1 MANKLLKPKR
11 GRVENLPKLAVEDGS
26 LIFAYDTKSPTSTV
40 LVDVGETR
48 YELSAATAKKADD
61 SNALGGS
68 SLQNIVDKIDNA
80 TGDGTAFIGLD
91 TTTNNKVKL
100 TRANGTTV
108 GKTVNNVSNA
118 STADYAKVSNK
129 IGTGTVGSS
138 TKPVYINAGTPT
150 AVTSIPSTFVTAQ
163 QINGVNLDTLRTPGR
178 YFANGSNTNT
188 GKPTGVDAFALDVF
202 QSAGGWYTQI
212 CYASN
217 NQEKQFVRY
226 YNSGTSSW
234 SDWIEQNRLNTK
246 TQSGYAPAPNAANK
260 VYRTDASGNPGWG
273 TLNDSSIGKL
283 ASTVTLGDGN
293 GAMIDQNGA
302 TYRQRINIFDNTIAN
317 DAVFSFQ
324 QSTDAGKTYKDLFAI
339 NDNGTVV
346 ASTFQGALKGT
357 ADYSKNSGAL
367 GGSSLQN
374 IVDKINNSTG
384 NGTAFTGLDTTT
396 NNKVKLTRANGGTVE
411 KIINNVSNA
420 STADYAKNAHP
431 IKNSRDY
438 VRVANSYYV
447 NQSSTIT
454 ANDLAKMQ
462 YAQGMIYA
470 ATGNPLGKAG
480 WVHIQNMAWQD
491 GVDNWVSQLA
501 FDVSGQDAYYRSSIN
516 SGAVAERSWNK
527 FLDSANYTSYAAK
540 KNAYNSA
547 SVSNAT
553 ITLGRSD
560 GSTGTTL
567 TVNNVAHATNADLA
581 KNSNALG
588 GSSLKNITDRIDSSI
603 AANDAM
609 HYMGTLG
616 ATAQKPTITALPT
629 TARIGDAY
637 KVITAGTYSSIA
649 AEVGDLFIYSG
660 SWTLIPSGD
669 DGNVYVGDSKSSKFA
684 AKSNNIVVAVGDQK
698 VASAANVTANAGTI
712 SALQSTMTQ
721 LKANQGT
728 VTTLNGNKA
737 TFNTFNGRLKGDS
750 DATYFVRSV
759 DTRSVNTL
767 PSTYISTYGMGSKEE
782 FKSSAAIGLV
792 GADEFSHVI
801 THIPWDNYTGGRPF
815 QVAYS
820 GTKMFTRGSASDSAW
835 SEWYKVI
842 TGGDA
847 LTSSASA
854 ISSTNNY
861 FTAGATTALIA
872 AKTASAVG
880 NYLPLSGGTM
890 NGTITAAIGNQKGIK
905 IGNQWITSASDTN
918 GEVVLQGGHLRFGTT
933 AWDYNQWAG
942 LKYNHSNKGI
952 YLGIADGSQFTAN
965 SPQSGGSIYTPGIDN
980 IYVGASTS
988 QKVLTTFNYTSTT
1001 DGRYVKKSGDIM
1013 TGALNLQSAFKGITT
1028 QTLSGNTIK
1037 TGNNNVTITLPT
1049 SNNDTSNAV
1058 YMYANQN
1065 GPDIGIIYI
1074 SPDTAFIANSGDA
1087 GYVFRVIDKDVNTNT
1102 NSNDG
1107 MLLGVRQG
1115 REGLDVRSSI
1125 FPTNNL
1131 TYSLGSS
1138 DLNWNNAYASTFHGY
1153 LNGVAKDSQA
1163 LAGSTLAQIIEAA
1176 GGVITITKNLRPTV
1190 DWLDTGIAG
1199 TALSTGTYI
1208 VQVSGLSS
1216 GNTPGI
1222 YSEIWSGVFSWY
1234 SGGTN
1239 STNSDEILLHNA
1251 GHADN
1256 SNELYLRTIRQGA
1269 TSGGVM
1275 KLQMAVKQASTST
1288 VDVTFKF
1295 RKMI

>member
-108 GKTVNNVSNA
+108 EKTVNNVSNA

-150 AVTSIPSTFVTAQ
+150 AINSIPSTFVTAQ

-188 GKPTGVDAFALDVF
+188 GKPIGVDAFALEIL

-246 TQSGYAPAPNAANK
+246 TQSGYAPAPKAANK

-273 TLNDSSIGKL
+273 TLNDSSISKL
-283 ASTVTLGDGN
+283 ASTVTFGDGN
-293 GAMIDQNGA
+293 GMRIEQNGNNW
-302 TYRQRINIFDNTIAN
+302 RQRINIFDSSQTTQ
-317 DAVFSFQ
+317 SYSYQ
-324 QSTDAGKTYKDLFAI
+324 QSIDAGKTYKDLFVI
-339 NDNGTVV
+339 GNDGTVV

-384 NGTAFTGLDTTT
+384 DGTAFTGLDTTT

-411 KIINNVSNA
+411 KTINNVSNA
-420 STADYAKNAHP
+420 STADYAKSASNASTAIYLGRNP
-431 IKNSRDY
+431 IVRPTNLNIGITGAGGIRTFIANGNITNKAPFDAHIIHLDWDNTLGWDAQIAVEADKNGHMA
-438 VRVANSYYV
+438 VR
-447 NQSSTIT
+447 
-454 ANDLAKMQ
+454 
-462 YAQGMIYA
+462 GM
-470 ATGNPLGKAG
+470 GGSVWG
-480 WVHIQNMAWQD
+480 
-491 GVDNWVSQLA
+491 
-501 FDVSGQDAYYRSSIN
+501 
-516 SGAVAERSWNK
+516 SWNTV
-527 FLDSANYTSYAAK
+527 LDSANYTSYAAK

-588 GSSLKNITDRIDSSI
+588 GSSLKNITDKIDLSI

-616 ATAQKPTITALPT
+616 AAAQKPTITALPT

-637 KVITAGTYSSIA
+637 KVITAGTYASIA

-698 VASAANVTANAGTI
+698 VASAENVTANAGTI
-712 SALQSTMTQ
+712 SALQSTMAQ

-737 TFNTFNGRLKGDS
+737 TFSTLVGRLKGDS

-782 FKSSAAIGLV
+782 FKKSTVIGL
-792 GADEFSHVI
+792 ADADLFSHVI
-801 THIPWDNYTGGRPF
+801 THIPWNGSSGGRPF

-820 GTKMFTRGSASDSAW
+820 GTKMFTRGATSDSVW
-835 SEWYKVI
+835 GEWHKVI
-842 TGGDA
+842 TGADA

-890 NGTITAAIGNQKGIK
+890 NGTAIIRWADSGTWGSTTTFPAKRGGLSWTGQSDGIELFAEETGGDNLELIAKFTDDNSNGFTIRNASNNQVIRLAASGAIT
-905 IGNQWITSASDTN
+905 
-918 GEVVLQGGHLRFGTT
+918 GG
-933 AWDYNQWAG
+933 
-942 LKYNHSNKGI
+942 S
-952 YLGIADGSQFTAN
+952 LGV
-965 SPQSGGSIYTPGIDN
+965 SGGISGSSLSLSGRGVQLNRRNGAANGRISWWDSSCHTWVNYMSNPID
-980 IYVGASTS
+980 GAAPTGGKPSAFGDVTS
-988 QKVLTTFNYTSTT
+988 WAQRSLIENVSGYGWIWESAPEGTMTSTLAVT
-1001 DGRYVKKSGDIM
+1001 PLMSLG
-1013 TGALNLQSAFKGITT
+1013 SA
-1028 QTLSGNTIK
+1028 
-1037 TGNNNVTITLPT
+1037 TGNLKVKGTVTATTVNAYLNGT
-1049 SNNDTSNAV
+1049 AKNADTVDGFHAV
-1058 YMYANQN
+1058 
-1065 GPDIGIIYI
+1065 D
-1074 SPDTAFIANSGDA
+1074 S
-1087 GYVFRVIDKDVNTNT
+1087 
-1102 NSNDG
+1102 
-1107 MLLGVRQG
+1107 
-1115 REGLDVRSSI
+1115 
-1125 FPTNNL
+1125 NNL
-1131 TYSLGSS
+1131 TASATSAKIVLAKNVVSYISSLG
-1138 DLNWNNAYASTFHGY
+1138 LATT
-1153 LNGVAKDSQA
+1153 SQ
-1163 LAGSTLAQIIEAA
+1163 LEWIE
-1176 GGVITITKNLRPTV
+1176 
-1190 DWLDTGIAG
+1190 
-1199 TALSTGTYI
+1199 
-1208 VQVSGLSS
+1208 
-1216 GNTPGI
+1216 
-1222 YSEIWSGVFSWY
+1222 F
-1234 SGGTN
+1234 
-1239 STNSDEILLHNA
+1239 
-1251 GHADN
+1251 
-1256 SNELYLRTIRQGA
+1256 
-1269 TSGGVM
+1269 
-1275 KLQMAVKQASTST
+1275 
-1288 VDVTFKF
+1288 
-1295 RKMI
+1295 

>member
-68 SLQNIVDKIDNA
+68 SLQNIVDKINNA
-80 TGDGTAFIGLD
+80 TGDGTAFTGLD

-108 GKTVNNVSNA
+108 EKTVNNVSNA

-150 AVTSIPSTFVTAQ
+150 AINSIPSTFVTAQ
-163 QINGVNLDTLRTPGR
+163 QINGINLDTLRTPGR

-188 GKPTGVDAFALDVF
+188 GKPTGVDAFALEIL

-273 TLNDSSIGKL
+273 TLNDSSIGRL

-293 GAMIDQNGA
+293 GAMIDQNGT
-302 TYRQRINIFDNTIAN
+302 TYRQRINIFDNAIAN

-384 NGTAFTGLDTTT
+384 DGTAFTGLDTTT
-396 NNKVKLTRANGGTVE
+396 NNKIKLTRANGGTVE

-420 STADYAKNAHP
+420 STADYAKSASNASTAIYLGRNP
-431 IKNSRDY
+431 IARPTNLNIGITGAGGIRTFIANGNITNKAPFDAHIIHLDWDNTGGWDAQIAVEAAKDGHMA
-438 VRVANSYYV
+438 VR
-447 NQSSTIT
+447 
-454 ANDLAKMQ
+454 
-462 YAQGMIYA
+462 GM
-470 ATGNPLGKAG
+470 GGSVWG
-480 WVHIQNMAWQD
+480 
-491 GVDNWVSQLA
+491 
-501 FDVSGQDAYYRSSIN
+501 
-516 SGAVAERSWNK
+516 SWNTV
-527 FLDSANYTSYAAK
+527 LDSANYTSYAAK

-588 GSSLKNITDRIDSSI
+588 GSSLKNIIDKIDLSI

-698 VASAANVTANAGTI
+698 VASVANVTANAGTI

-737 TFNTFNGRLKGDS
+737 TFDTFNGRLKGDS

-782 FKSSAAIGLV
+782 FKKSTVIGL
-792 GADEFSHVI
+792 ADADQFSHII
-801 THIPWDNYTGGRPF
+801 THIPWGDNSGGRPF

-820 GTKMFTRGSASDSAW
+820 GTKMFTRGAASDSTWGA
-835 SEWYKVI
+835 WYKVI

-890 NGTITAAIGNQKGIK
+890 NGTAIIRWADSGTWGNTTTFPVKRGGLSWTGQSDGVELFAEETGGDNLELIAKFTDDNSNGFTIRNASNNQVIRLAASGAIT
-905 IGNQWITSASDTN
+905 
-918 GEVVLQGGHLRFGTT
+918 GG
-933 AWDYNQWAG
+933 
-942 LKYNHSNKGI
+942 S
-952 YLGIADGSQFTAN
+952 LGV
-965 SPQSGGSIYTPGIDN
+965 SGGISGSNLSLSGRGVQLNRRSGAANGRISWWDSSYHTWVSYMSDPIDGAAPTGGKPSIFGD
-980 IYVGASTS
+980 VTS
-988 QKVLTTFNYTSTT
+988 WAQRSLIQNNSGYGWIWESATEGTMTSTLT
-1001 DGRYVKKSGDIM
+1001 VTPLMS
-1013 TGALNLQSAFKGITT
+1013 LSSA
-1028 QTLSGNTIK
+1028 
-1037 TGNNNVTITLPT
+1037 TGNLKVKGTVTATTVNAYL
-1049 SNNDTSNAV
+1049 NGNAKNADTVDGFHA
-1058 YMYANQN
+1058 
-1065 GPDIGIIYI
+1065 
-1074 SPDTAFIANSGDA
+1074 
-1087 GYVFRVIDKDVNTNT
+1087 ID
-1102 NSNDG
+1102 S
-1107 MLLGVRQG
+1107 
-1115 REGLDVRSSI
+1115 
-1125 FPTNNL
+1125 NNL
-1131 TYSLGSS
+1131 TASGTSAKIVLAKNIVSYINSLG
-1138 DLNWNNAYASTFHGY
+1138 LASTHQ
-1153 LNGVAKDSQA
+1153 LEW
-1163 LAGSTLAQIIEAA
+1163 IE
-1176 GGVITITKNLRPTV
+1176 
-1190 DWLDTGIAG
+1190 
-1199 TALSTGTYI
+1199 
-1208 VQVSGLSS
+1208 
-1216 GNTPGI
+1216 
-1222 YSEIWSGVFSWY
+1222 F
-1234 SGGTN
+1234 
-1239 STNSDEILLHNA
+1239 
-1251 GHADN
+1251 
-1256 SNELYLRTIRQGA
+1256 
-1269 TSGGVM
+1269 
-1275 KLQMAVKQASTST
+1275 
-1288 VDVTFKF
+1288 
-1295 RKMI
+1295 

>member
-48 YELSAATAKKADD
+48 YELSAATAKKADN

-108 GKTVNNVSNA
+108 EKTVNNVSNA

-150 AVTSIPSTFVTAQ
+150 AISSIPSTFVTAQ
-163 QINGVNLDTLRTPGR
+163 QINGVNLDTLRMPGM
-178 YFANGSNTNT
+178 YWAGGGNTNT
-188 GKPTGVDAFALDVF
+188 NKPASIDAFGLEVL
-202 QSAGGWYTQI
+202 QSAAGWYTQI

-217 NQEKQFVRY
+217 DQEKQFVRY

-234 SDWIEQNRLNTK
+234 SDWVEQNRLNTK

-293 GAMIDQNGA
+293 SAMIDQNGA
-302 TYRQRINIFDNTIAN
+302 TYRQRINIFDNAIAN

-411 KIINNVSNA
+411 KTINNVSNA
-420 STADYAKNAHP
+420 STADYAKSASNASTAIYLGRNP
-431 IKNSRDY
+431 I
-438 VRVANSYYV
+438 VRPTNL
-447 NQSSTIT
+447 NIGIT
-454 ANDLAKMQ
+454 GAGGIRTFI
-462 YAQGMIYA
+462 AQGNITNKAPFDAHIIHLDWDNAGGWDAQIAVEA
-470 ATGNPLGKAG
+470 AKDG
-480 WVHIQNMAWQD
+480 HMAVRGMGGSVW
-491 GVDNWVSQLA
+491 G
-501 FDVSGQDAYYRSSIN
+501 
-516 SGAVAERSWNK
+516 SWNTV
-527 FLDSANYTSYAAK
+527 LDSANYISYAAK

-637 KVITAGTYSSIA
+637 KVITAGTYASIA

-728 VTTLNGNKA
+728 VTTLNGDKA
-737 TFNTFNGRLKGDS
+737 TFTTFVGRLKGDS
-750 DATYFVRSV
+750 DATYFVRSI
-759 DTRSVNTL
+759 DTRSVNIL
-767 PSTYISTYGMGSKEE
+767 PATYISTYGMGSKEE
-782 FKSSAAIGLV
+782 FKESTIIGLT
-792 GADEFSHVI
+792 GADNYSHVI
-801 THIPWDNYTGGRPF
+801 THIPWYNNTDGRPF

-820 GTKMFTRGSASDSAW
+820 GTKMFTRGATSDSAW
-835 SEWYKVI
+835 GEWHKVI
-842 TGGDA
+842 TGADA

-861 FTAGATTALIA
+861 FTAGATTAYVE
-872 AKTASAVG
+872 AKTKSAVG
-880 NYLPLSGGTM
+880 NYLPLSGGTLTGKLQVNDVIFGYRYTKKNNAPAFVFDKPGSYYTGIGAHGTDTIYFSAVTSDGNFNWNNDYKQKWIF
-890 NGTITAAIGNQKGIK
+890 NGTVTATTVTADYFNGLAANSQKLSGHSLPNGNNYFNVIPLIGSDGVMEVGHYLDFHNASPS
-905 IGNQWITSASDTN
+905 TS
-918 GEVVLQGGHLRFGTT
+918 
-933 AWDYNQWAG
+933 DYNVRIQAEDSR
-942 LKYNHSNKGI
+942 LI
-952 YLGIADGSQFTAN
+952 V
-965 SPQSGGSIYTPGIDN
+965 SGGLATTVKANYFDGTAKNADTVDGFHAID
-980 IYVGASTS
+980 S
-988 QKVLTTFNYTSTT
+988 
-1001 DGRYVKKSGDIM
+1001 
-1013 TGALNLQSAFKGITT
+1013 
-1028 QTLSGNTIK
+1028 
-1037 TGNNNVTITLPT
+1037 
-1049 SNNDTSNAV
+1049 
-1058 YMYANQN
+1058 
-1065 GPDIGIIYI
+1065 
-1074 SPDTAFIANSGDA
+1074 
-1087 GYVFRVIDKDVNTNT
+1087 
-1102 NSNDG
+1102 
-1107 MLLGVRQG
+1107 
-1115 REGLDVRSSI
+1115 
-1125 FPTNNL
+1125 NNL
-1131 TYSLGSS
+1131 TASATSAKIVLAKNIVSYINSLG
-1138 DLNWNNAYASTFHGY
+1138 LASTHQ
-1153 LNGVAKDSQA
+1153 LEW
-1163 LAGSTLAQIIEAA
+1163 IE
-1176 GGVITITKNLRPTV
+1176 
-1190 DWLDTGIAG
+1190 
-1199 TALSTGTYI
+1199 
-1208 VQVSGLSS
+1208 
-1216 GNTPGI
+1216 
-1222 YSEIWSGVFSWY
+1222 F
-1234 SGGTN
+1234 
-1239 STNSDEILLHNA
+1239 
-1251 GHADN
+1251 
-1256 SNELYLRTIRQGA
+1256 
-1269 TSGGVM
+1269 
-1275 KLQMAVKQASTST
+1275 
-1288 VDVTFKF
+1288 
-1295 RKMI
+1295 

>member
-68 SLQNIVDKIDNA
+68 SLKNIVDKINNA
-80 TGDGTAFIGLD
+80 TGDGTAFTGLD

-108 GKTVNNVSNA
+108 EKTVNNVSNA

-150 AVTSIPSTFVTAQ
+150 AISSIPSTFVTAQ
-163 QINGVNLDTLRTPGR
+163 QINGVNLDTLRTPGM
-178 YFANGSNTNT
+178 YWAGGGNTNT
-188 GKPTGVDAFALDVF
+188 NKPTGIDAFGLEVL
-202 QSAGGWYTQI
+202 QSAAGWYTQI
-212 CYASN
+212 CYASDD
-217 NQEKQFVRY
+217 QEKQFVRY

-234 SDWIEQNRLNTK
+234 SDWVEQNRLNTK

-293 GAMIDQNGA
+293 DAMIDQNGA
-302 TYRQRINIFDNTIAN
+302 TYRQRINIFNNATAN

-420 STADYAKNAHP
+420 STADYAKSASNASTAIYLGRNP
-431 IKNSRDY
+431 ITRPSDVNIGITGAGGLKKFVVTGAKNQPFDAHIIHLDWDNTGGWDAQIAVEAAKDGHMA
-438 VRVANSYYV
+438 VR
-447 NQSSTIT
+447 
-454 ANDLAKMQ
+454 
-462 YAQGMIYA
+462 GM
-470 ATGNPLGKAG
+470 GGSVWG
-480 WVHIQNMAWQD
+480 
-491 GVDNWVSQLA
+491 
-501 FDVSGQDAYYRSSIN
+501 
-516 SGAVAERSWNK
+516 SWNTV
-527 FLDSANYTSYAAK
+527 LDSANYTSYAAK

-567 TVNNVAHATNADLA
+567 TVNNVAHASTADLA

-588 GSSLKNITDRIDSSI
+588 GSSLKNITDKIDNSI

-737 TFNTFNGRLKGDS
+737 TFDTFNGRLKGDS

-767 PSTYISTYGMGSKEE
+767 PSTYISTYRMGSKEE
-782 FKSSAAIGLV
+782 FKESTIIGLT
-792 GADEFSHVI
+792 GADYYSHVI
-801 THIPWDNYTGGRPF
+801 THIPWNDHHGGRPF

-835 SEWYKVI
+835 GEWYKVI

-854 ISSTNNY
+854 IASTNNY
-861 FTAGATTALIA
+861 FTAGATTAYVE
-872 AKTASAVG
+872 AKTKSAVG
-880 NYLPLSGGTM
+880 NYLPLSGGTLTGKLQVNDVIFGYRYAKNNNAPAFVFDKPGSYYTGIGAHGTDTIYFSAVTSDGNFNWNNDYKQKWIF
-890 NGTITAAIGNQKGIK
+890 NGTVTATTVTADYFNGLAANSQKLSGH
-905 IGNQWITSASDTN
+905 SLTN
-918 GEVVLQGGHLRFGTT
+918 GNNYFNVIPLIGSDGVMEVGHYIDFHNTSPST
-933 AWDYNQWAG
+933 SDYNVRIQAEDSRLIVSGG
-942 LKYNHSNKGI
+942 L
-952 YLGIADGSQFTAN
+952 ATTVTAN
-965 SPQSGGSIYTPGIDN
+965 YFDGTAKNADTVDGFHAID
-980 IYVGASTS
+980 S
-988 QKVLTTFNYTSTT
+988 
-1001 DGRYVKKSGDIM
+1001 
-1013 TGALNLQSAFKGITT
+1013 
-1028 QTLSGNTIK
+1028 
-1037 TGNNNVTITLPT
+1037 
-1049 SNNDTSNAV
+1049 
-1058 YMYANQN
+1058 
-1065 GPDIGIIYI
+1065 
-1074 SPDTAFIANSGDA
+1074 
-1087 GYVFRVIDKDVNTNT
+1087 
-1102 NSNDG
+1102 
-1107 MLLGVRQG
+1107 
-1115 REGLDVRSSI
+1115 
-1125 FPTNNL
+1125 NNL
-1131 TYSLGSS
+1131 TASATSAKIVLAKNIVSYINSLG
-1138 DLNWNNAYASTFHGY
+1138 LASTHQ
-1153 LNGVAKDSQA
+1153 LEW
-1163 LAGSTLAQIIEAA
+1163 IE
-1176 GGVITITKNLRPTV
+1176 
-1190 DWLDTGIAG
+1190 
-1199 TALSTGTYI
+1199 
-1208 VQVSGLSS
+1208 
-1216 GNTPGI
+1216 
-1222 YSEIWSGVFSWY
+1222 F
-1234 SGGTN
+1234 
-1239 STNSDEILLHNA
+1239 
-1251 GHADN
+1251 
-1256 SNELYLRTIRQGA
+1256 
-1269 TSGGVM
+1269 
-1275 KLQMAVKQASTST
+1275 
-1288 VDVTFKF
+1288 
-1295 RKMI
+1295 

>member
-48 YELSAATAKKADD
+48 YELSAATAKKADN

-150 AVTSIPSTFVTAQ
+150 AISSIPSTFVTAQ

-226 YNSGTSSW
+226 YDAGTKVW
-234 SDWIEQNRLNTK
+234 KDWVEQNRLNTK

-273 TLNDSSIGKL
+273 TLNDSSISKL
-283 ASTVTLGDGN
+283 ASTVTFGDGN
-293 GAMIDQNGA
+293 GMRIEQNGDNW
-302 TYRQRINIFDNTIAN
+302 RQRINIFDSSQTTQ
-317 DAVFSFQ
+317 SYSYQ
-324 QSTDAGKTYKDLFAI
+324 QSIDAGKTYKDLFVI
-339 NDNGTVV
+339 GNDGTVV

-384 NGTAFTGLDTTT
+384 DGTAFTGLDTTT

-411 KIINNVSNA
+411 KTINNVSNA
-420 STADYAKNAHP
+420 STANYAKTA
-431 IKNSRDY
+431 
-438 VRVANSYYV
+438 AAG
-447 NQSSTIT
+447 T
-454 ANDLAKMQ
+454 ANYLYRNPASRSTSANLAVTGLGGLRTFKATSSMAEGKPPVGDAHIIHLDWDNAGG
-462 YAQGMIYA
+462 YDAQIAVQNTSGQMAVRGMSA
-470 ATGNPLGKAG
+470 K
-480 WVHIQNMAWQD
+480 VWQD
-491 GVDNWVSQLA
+491 WRTV
-501 FDVSGQDAYYRSSIN
+501 
-516 SGAVAERSWNK
+516 
-527 FLDSANYTSYAAK
+527 LDSANYTSYAAK

-560 GSTGTTL
+560 SSTGTTL
-567 TVNNVAHATNADLA
+567 TVNNVAHASTADLA

-669 DGNVYVGDSKSSKFA
+669 DGNVYVGDSKSSKFV

-728 VTTLNGNKA
+728 VTTLNGSKA
-737 TFNTFNGRLKGDS
+737 TFSTLVGRLKGDS

-782 FKSSAAIGLV
+782 FKKSTVIGL
-792 GADEFSHVI
+792 ADADLFSHVI
-801 THIPWDNYTGGRPF
+801 THIPWDDSSGGRPF

-820 GTKMFTRGSASDSAW
+820 GTKMFTRGATSDSVW
-835 SEWYKVI
+835 GEWHKVI
-842 TGGDA
+842 TGADA

-880 NYLPLSGGTM
+880 NYLPLSGGTLTGDLTVNTKITINGRGLQLNRRKGSRHGEINWWDPSYVTWINYM
-890 NGTITAAIGNQKGIK
+890 SDRTAGTAPTGGTPSTYGSVTSWAQRSLIENASGYGWVWESAVNSSVASSVAPTPIMSLSSKDGNLTIRGNIVPGGQIVKGGTSVSWLDGHKGTGVFINQNTYTGYNPLFRTKTEGGAWTFGPYSGNVLYLNYATDAIINGTQN
-905 IGNQWITSASDTN
+905 
-918 GEVVLQGGHLRFGTT
+918 
-933 AWDYNQWAG
+933 
-942 LKYNHSNKGI
+942 
-952 YLGIADGSQFTAN
+952 
-965 SPQSGGSIYTPGIDN
+965 
-980 IYVGASTS
+980 
-988 QKVLTTFNYTSTT
+988 TSTKQIT
-1001 DGRYVKKSGDIM
+1001 INPSGDVGGLGKVSA
-1013 TGALNLQSAFKGITT
+1013 TTVTAYLN
-1028 QTLSGNTIK
+1028 GNAK
-1037 TGNNNVTITLPT
+1037 NA
-1049 SNNDTSNAV
+1049 DTVDGFHA
-1058 YMYANQN
+1058 
-1065 GPDIGIIYI
+1065 
-1074 SPDTAFIANSGDA
+1074 
-1087 GYVFRVIDKDVNTNT
+1087 ID
-1102 NSNDG
+1102 S
-1107 MLLGVRQG
+1107 
-1115 REGLDVRSSI
+1115 
-1125 FPTNNL
+1125 NNL
-1131 TYSLGSS
+1131 TASATSAKIVLAKNIVSYINSLG
-1138 DLNWNNAYASTFHGY
+1138 LASTHQ
-1153 LNGVAKDSQA
+1153 LEW
-1163 LAGSTLAQIIEAA
+1163 IE
-1176 GGVITITKNLRPTV
+1176 
-1190 DWLDTGIAG
+1190 
-1199 TALSTGTYI
+1199 
-1208 VQVSGLSS
+1208 
-1216 GNTPGI
+1216 
-1222 YSEIWSGVFSWY
+1222 F
-1234 SGGTN
+1234 
-1239 STNSDEILLHNA
+1239 
-1251 GHADN
+1251 
-1256 SNELYLRTIRQGA
+1256 
-1269 TSGGVM
+1269 
-1275 KLQMAVKQASTST
+1275 
-1288 VDVTFKF
+1288 
-1295 RKMI
+1295 

>member
-26 LIFAYDTKSPTSTV
+26 IIFAYDTKSPTSTV

-108 GKTVNNVSNA
+108 EKTVNNVSNA

-150 AVTSIPSTFVTAQ
+150 AINSIPSTFVTAQ
-163 QINGVNLDTLRTPGR
+163 QINGINLDTLRTPGR

-188 GKPTGVDAFALDVF
+188 GKPTGVDAFALEIL

-283 ASTVTLGDGN
+283 ASTVTLGGGN

-302 TYRQRINIFDNTIAN
+302 TYRQRINIFDNATAN
-317 DAVFSFQ
+317 DVVFSFQ

-339 NDNGTVV
+339 NDDGTVI
-346 ASTFQGALKGT
+346 AGTFQGALKGT

-367 GGSSLQN
+367 GGSSLKN

-384 NGTAFTGLDTTT
+384 DGTAFTDLDTTT
-396 NNKVKLTRANGGTVE
+396 NNKVKLTRANGSTVE
-411 KIINNVSNA
+411 KTINNVSNA
-420 STADYAKNAHP
+420 STANYAKIAAAGTANYLYRNPA
-431 IKNSRDY
+431 SRSTS
-438 VRVANSYYV
+438 ANL
-447 NQSSTIT
+447 TIT
-454 ANDLAKMQ
+454 GLGGLRTFKATSSMTEGKPPVGDAHIIHLDWDNTGGYDAQIAVQAAKNGHM
-462 YAQGMIYA
+462 AFRGM
-470 ATGNPLGKAG
+470 G
-480 WVHIQNMAWQD
+480 
-491 GVDNWVSQLA
+491 
-501 FDVSGQDAYYRSSIN
+501 SSVW
-516 SGAVAERSWNK
+516 GSWNTV
-527 FLDSANYTSYAAK
+527 LDSANYTNYAAK
-540 KNAYNSA
+540 KNAYSSA
-547 SVSNAT
+547 SISNAT

-560 GSTGTTL
+560 GSMGTTL
-567 TVNNVAHATNADLA
+567 TVNNVAHASTADLA

-588 GSSLKNITDRIDSSI
+588 GSSLKNITDKIDNSI

-616 ATAQKPTITALPT
+616 AIAQKPTIIALPT

-698 VASAANVTANAGTI
+698 VASAENVTANAGTI

-728 VTTLNGNKA
+728 ITTLSGSKA
-737 TFNTFNGRLKGDS
+737 TFDTFNGYLNGTS
-750 DATYFVRSV
+750 DVANKLNSRGLIDAFA
-759 DTRSVNTL
+759 
-767 PSTYISTYGMGSKEE
+767 STVFPDQTGLFMSK
-782 FKSSAAIGLV
+782 
-792 GADEFSHVI
+792 H
-801 THIPWDNYTGGRPF
+801 YTGMTTGFPTSYGNILTMYDGGAG
-815 QVAYS
+815 QLYI
-820 GTKMFTRGSASDSAW
+820 GWNGDNPGSYVRHKRDTSEAW
-835 SEWYKVI
+835 SNWHRFI
-842 TGGDA
+842 TSADA

-880 NYLPLSGGTM
+880 NYLSLSGGTM
-890 NGTITAAIGNQKGIK
+890 NGTAIIR
-905 IGNQWITSASDTN
+905 W
-918 GEVVLQGGHLRFGTT
+918 
-933 AWDYNQWAG
+933 
-942 LKYNHSNKGI
+942 
-952 YLGIADGSQFTAN
+952 
-965 SPQSGGSIYTPGIDN
+965 
-980 IYVGASTS
+980 
-988 QKVLTTFNYTSTT
+988 
-1001 DGRYVKKSGDIM
+1001 
-1013 TGALNLQSAFKGITT
+1013 
-1028 QTLSGNTIK
+1028 
-1037 TGNNNVTITLPT
+1037 
-1049 SNNDTSNAV
+1049 
-1058 YMYANQN
+1058 
-1065 GPDIGIIYI
+1065 
-1074 SPDTAFIANSGDA
+1074 ANSGTW
-1087 GYVFRVIDKDVNTNT
+1087 GNTTTFPVKRGGLSWTGQSDGIELFAEETGRDNLELIAKFT
-1102 NSNDG
+1102 DDNSNG
-1107 MLLGVRQG
+1107 FTIRNASNNQVIRLATSGAITGGSLGVSGGISGSNLSLSG
-1115 REGLDVRSSI
+1115 RGVQLNRRSGAANGRISWWDSSCHTWVNYMSNPIDGAAPTGGKPSAFGDVTSWAQRSLIENVSGYGWI
-1125 FPTNNL
+1125 WESAPDGTMTSTL
-1131 TYSLGSS
+1131 AVTPLMSLGSATGN
-1138 DLNWNNAYASTFHGY
+1138 LKVKGTVTATTVNAY
-1153 LNGVAKDSQA
+1153 LNGTAKNAD
-1163 LAGSTLAQIIEAA
+1163 
-1176 GGVITITKNLRPTV
+1176 TV
-1190 DWLDTGIAG
+1190 DGFHAVDSNSL
-1199 TALSTGTYI
+1199 TAS
-1208 VQVSGLSS
+1208 
-1216 GNTPGI
+1216 
-1222 YSEIWSGVFSWY
+1222 
-1234 SGGTN
+1234 
-1239 STNSDEILLHNA
+1239 
-1251 GHADN
+1251 
-1256 SNELYLRTIRQGA
+1256 A
-1269 TSGGVM
+1269 TSAKIVLAKNVVSYISSLG
-1275 KLQMAVKQASTST
+1275 LATTSQLEWIE
-1288 VDVTFKF
+1288 F
-1295 RKMI
+1295 

>member
-68 SLQNIVDKIDNA
+68 SLQNIVDKIENA
-80 TGDGTAFIGLD
+80 TGDGTAFTGLD

-108 GKTVNNVSNA
+108 EKTVNNVSNA

-129 IGTGTVGSS
+129 IGTETVGSS

-150 AVTSIPSTFVTAQ
+150 EISSIPSTFVTAQ
-163 QINGVNLDTLRTPGR
+163 QINGINLNTLRTPGR

-188 GKPTGVDAFALDVF
+188 GKPIGVDAFALDVL

-212 CYASN
+212 CYASD
-217 NQEKQFVRY
+217 NQEKQFIRY

-234 SDWIEQNRLNTK
+234 SDWVEQNRLNTK

-293 GAMIDQNGA
+293 GAMIDQNGE
-302 TYRQRINIFDNTIAN
+302 TYRQRINIFDNAIAN

-324 QSTDAGKTYKDLFAI
+324 QSTDAGKTYKDLFVI
-339 NDNGTVV
+339 NDNGTVI

-357 ADYSKNSGAL
+357 VDYSKNSGAL

-384 NGTAFTGLDTTT
+384 DGTAFTGLDTIT
-396 NNKVKLTRANGGTVE
+396 NNKVKLTRVNGSTVE

-420 STADYAKNAHP
+420 STADYAKTA
-431 IKNSRDY
+431 
-438 VRVANSYYV
+438 AAG
-447 NQSSTIT
+447 T
-454 ANDLAKMQ
+454 ANYLYRNPASRSTSANLAVTGLGGLRTFKATSSMTEGKPPVGDAHIIHLDWDNVDG
-462 YAQGMIYA
+462 YDAQIAVQNNSGQMAVRGMSNKI
-470 ATGNPLGKAG
+470 
-480 WVHIQNMAWQD
+480 WQD
-491 GVDNWVSQLA
+491 WRIV
-501 FDVSGQDAYYRSSIN
+501 
-516 SGAVAERSWNK
+516 
-527 FLDSANYTSYAAK
+527 LDSTNYTDYAAK

-560 GSTGTTL
+560 SSTGTTL
-567 TVNNVAHATNADLA
+567 TVDNVSHAINADLA

-588 GSSLKNITDRIDSSI
+588 GSSLKNITDKIDLSI

-609 HYMGTLG
+609 HYIGTLG

-637 KVITAGTYSSIA
+637 KVITAGTYASIA

-728 VTTLNGNKA
+728 VTTLNGSKA
-737 TFNTFNGRLKGDS
+737 TFSTFAGRLKGDS
-750 DATYFVRSV
+750 DATYFVRSI

-767 PSTYISTYGMGSKEE
+767 PATYMTYQMGSKEE

-792 GADEFSHVI
+792 GANGFSHVI
-801 THIPWDNYTGGRPF
+801 THIPWSDMTGGRPF
-815 QVAYS
+815 QIAYS
-820 GTKMFTRGSASDSAW
+820 GDKMFTRSATSDTTW
-835 SEWYKVI
+835 GDWHKVI
-842 TGGDA
+842 TGADA

-854 ISSTNNY
+854 ISSTNSY

-872 AKTASAVG
+872 AKTAGTVG
-880 NYLPLSGGTM
+880 NYLPLSGGTLTGDL
-890 NGTITAAIGNQKGIK
+890 NFANVSPGIRGIIGTIGGNDFWRVAGGATSTDSGYLELATGDDANEPIYVRQYNGKFTTIKRTA
-905 IGNQWITSASDTN
+905 T
-918 GEVVLQGGHLRFGTT
+918 LL
-933 AWDYNQWAG
+933 
-942 LKYNHSNKGI
+942 
-952 YLGIADGSQFTAN
+952 DGSGNTSFPGQVTA
-965 SPQSGGSIYTPGIDN
+965 
-980 IYVGASTS
+980 
-988 QKVLTTFNYTSTT
+988 TTFNGIAT
-1001 DGRYVKKSGDIM
+1001 
-1013 TGALNLQSAFKGITT
+1013 NSAKLGGHSLT
-1028 QTLSGNTIK
+1028 N
-1037 TGNNNVTITLPT
+1037 GNNYFNVIPLIRDDGVMEVGHYLDFHNASPST
-1049 SNNDTSNAV
+1049 SNYNVRIQAEDSRLIVSGGLATTVTANYFDGTVKNADTVDGFHAV
-1058 YMYANQN
+1058 
-1065 GPDIGIIYI
+1065 D
-1074 SPDTAFIANSGDA
+1074 S
-1087 GYVFRVIDKDVNTNT
+1087 
-1102 NSNDG
+1102 
-1107 MLLGVRQG
+1107 
-1115 REGLDVRSSI
+1115 
-1125 FPTNNL
+1125 NNL
-1131 TYSLGSS
+1131 TASATSAKIVLAKNVVSYIDSLG
-1138 DLNWNNAYASTFHGY
+1138 LATT
-1153 LNGVAKDSQA
+1153 SQFEW
-1163 LAGSTLAQIIEAA
+1163 IE
-1176 GGVITITKNLRPTV
+1176 
-1190 DWLDTGIAG
+1190 
-1199 TALSTGTYI
+1199 
-1208 VQVSGLSS
+1208 
-1216 GNTPGI
+1216 
-1222 YSEIWSGVFSWY
+1222 F
-1234 SGGTN
+1234 
-1239 STNSDEILLHNA
+1239 
-1251 GHADN
+1251 
-1256 SNELYLRTIRQGA
+1256 
-1269 TSGGVM
+1269 
-1275 KLQMAVKQASTST
+1275 
-1288 VDVTFKF
+1288 
-1295 RKMI
+1295 